1 MSDKEAPLGELLEDE
16 VIADLLEGRK
26 WDQASDPSPE
36 VIVALVEAPKKVED
50 KCAIGDG
57 LTKILKRVCHALHPM
72 TVLGDKEVAL
82 GEGPKGGVKV

>member
-1 MSDKEAPLGELLEDE
+1 M
-16 VIADLLEGRK
+16 EGR
-26 WDQASDPSPE
+26 E
-36 VIVALVEAPKKVED
+36 GHRALVEGLHVVIVPIETTQKVED

-57 LTKILKRVCHALHPM
+57 LTKILNRVCHALHPM

>member
-1 MSDKEAPLGELLEDE
+1 MSSSRSSSLRT
-16 VIADLLEGRK
+16 LEGHEGYRAF
-26 WDQASDPSPE
+26 DEGLQ
-36 VIVALVEAPKKVED
+36 VVVATAEITQKVED